1 MIPRRYIDEWQ
12 KYAPWP
18 DVAQVEQDLIIERAL
33 VELFSDDFLVE
44 HLAFRGG
51 TALHKLFLKPQV
63 RYSEDIDLVQVKDG
77 PIKPILQKIRERMKF
92 LGTRRSIKQNE
103 NNNTILYRFESE
115 VPPVINLRLKIEINC
130 REHQSV
136 LGIQRT
142 NFESSSTWFRGSSLI
157 STYEIEELLGTK
169 AWALY
174 QRRKG
179 RDLFDLYWA
188 VKHFDP
194 DLEKIGFC
202 YKKYMEF
209 VVEKV
214 PTFKQF
220 RNNIEEKMVNPEFIG
235 DMSGLV
241 RSGKEYD
248 LTEAYQW
255 FMEDMLIHLH
265 DAKIGK

>member
-12 KYAPWP
+12 NYAPWP
-18 DVAQVEQDLIIERAL
+18 DVAQVEQDLIIERAI
-33 VELFSDDFLVE
+33 VELFSDDFLAE

-63 RYSEDIDLVQVKDG
+63 RYSEDIDLVQIKEG

-92 LGTRRSIKQNE
+92 LGSKRAIKQNE

-115 VPPVINLRLKIEINC
+115 VPPEINLRLKIEINC
-130 REHQSV
+130 REHYSV
-136 LGIQRT
+136 FGIQGMDFQT
-142 NFESSSTWFRGSSLI
+142 SSTWFDGRCRI

-169 AWALY
+169 IRALY

-188 VKHFDP
+188 AKNLNP
-194 DLEKIGFC
+194 DLEKISFC

-209 VVEKV
+209 VVGKV

-220 RNNIEEKMVNPEFIG
+220 QNNIEDKMTNMEFLE

-241 RSGKEYD
+241 RPGTEYD
-248 LTEAYQW
+248 LQEAYHW
-255 FMEDMLIHLH
+255 FMEDMFRYLH
-265 DAKIGK
+265 NA